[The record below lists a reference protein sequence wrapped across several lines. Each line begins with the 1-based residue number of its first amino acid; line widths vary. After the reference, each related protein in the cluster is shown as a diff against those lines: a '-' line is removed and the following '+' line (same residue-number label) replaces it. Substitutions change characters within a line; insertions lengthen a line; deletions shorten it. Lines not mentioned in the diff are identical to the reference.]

1 MAGKREKT
9 AGDGLPRQEG
19 PYRFDWLKREDLPQ
33 VARLEAVFFPE
44 PLDLESLQRLWAMP
58 ITCYIGVKKDELL
71 AGYIGFQ
78 LFGPMAHTISMGV
91 HPEHRRAGLA
101 TLIQETADRVAA
113 SRGARWFSGE
123 VRVSNTAQ
131 LKFLLEKLGWI
142 QIGVCPRF
150 FKNGEDAVVVWHWL

>member
-1 MAGKREKT
+1 M
-9 AGDGLPRQEG
+9 
-19 PYRFDWLKREDLPQ
+19 
-33 VARLEAVFFPE
+33 
-44 PLDLESLQRLWAMP
+44 
-58 ITCYIGVKKDELL
+58 
-71 AGYIGFQ
+71 
-78 LFGPMAHTISMGV
+78 
-91 HPEHRRAGLA
+91 
-101 TLIQETADRVAA
+101 AA